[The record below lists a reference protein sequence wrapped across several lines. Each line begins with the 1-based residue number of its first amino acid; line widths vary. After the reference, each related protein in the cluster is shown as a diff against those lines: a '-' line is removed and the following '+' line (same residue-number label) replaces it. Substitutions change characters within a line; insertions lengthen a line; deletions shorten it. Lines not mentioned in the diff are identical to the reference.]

1 MATASLAKKS
11 VKDRFCHKQKDII
24 KLRDDLRKISMNEI
38 FQRCK
43 SRMQNQREELLNLRR
58 FGVNSDDDVED
69 KIKEIFYKE
78 LVDVTEEHDVPEVA
92 VSVKKI
98 IKNEEVVKTEDEQ
111 VIIDEYHKF
120 KEEET
125 STILNDIS

>member
-24 KLRDDLRKISMNEI
+24 KLRDDLRK
-38 FQRCK
+38 RCK